1 MTEAPRFLLP
11 YEPLDSLDD
20 WLALG
25 GGDGLRAA
33 QRLGRDGTI
42 DELRASGLRGRGGGG
57 FPTGAKWAGVA
68 GGRGTH
74 RYVVCNA
81 AEGEPGTF
89 KDRRLMRDNPYQL
102 IEGVAIAAYA
112 IGATEAFIGLKAS
125 FTTEIDRLQ
134 QAMADLA
141 AAGLVGDV
149 PIRLVPGPEEYLLG
163 EEKALLEVIEGK
175 DPLPRLLPPY
185 LHGLFSTAPQM
196 GWIPAGAAV
205 GHRGPHESNPTLVN
219 NAETLSN
226 VPWILARG
234 PEWFRT
240 MGTASSPGT
249 IVATVVG
256 DVARPVVTEV
266 EMGTRLSALLEGPA
280 GGPLPDRTWKAIFSG
295 VANPVVDR
303 ARFELPLTYEDFTA
317 HGTGL
322 GAAGFIVYDDSAC
335 MVNVARVFSQFLA
348 VESCGQC
355 PPCKLGST
363 EITDRLERIERGTG
377 SDDDINAIGSWLGK
391 VTDGARCYL
400 ATEEREVVSSI
411 LRCYPEEFAE
421 HLDSGRCPRPR
432 DLLVPKVV
440 DLEDG
445 QVTYDESQAR
455 KRPDWTYAPA

>member
-1 MTEAPRFLLP
+1 VAGFLLP
-11 YEPLDSLDD
+11 DKPVTD
-20 WLALG
+20 LAGWIEMG
-25 GGDGLRAA
+25 GGQGLSAA
-33 QRLGRDGTI
+33 RRLGAEGTI

-74 RYVVCNA
+74 RYVVANA

-89 KDRRLMRDNPYQL
+89 KDRRLLRDNPYQL
-102 IEGVAIAAYA
+102 VEGVAIAAFA
-112 IGATEAFIGLKAS
+112 VGATEAFIGLKAS
-125 FTTEIDRLQ
+125 FTVEIDRLT
-134 QAMADLA
+134 AALA
-141 AAGLVGDV
+141 QMTEAGLAGDV
-149 PIRLVPGPEEYLLG
+149 PIQIVPGPEEYLLG

-196 GWIPAGAAV
+196 GWIAAPQEQ

-234 PEWFRT
+234 PQWFRT
-240 MGTASSPGT
+240 MGTPSSPGT

-256 DVARPVVTEV
+256 DVVRPVVAEI
-266 EMGTRLSALLEGPA
+266 EMGSRLSALLEGPA
-280 GGPLPDRTWKAIFSG
+280 GGPLPGRTWKAVFSG

-303 ARFELPLTYEDFTA
+303 SRLGLPLTYEDFTA

-322 GAAGFIVYDDSAC
+322 GAAGFVVYDDTAC
-335 MVNVARVFSQFLA
+335 MVDVARVFSRFLA

-355 PPCKLGST
+355 PPCKLGSG
-363 EITDRLERIERGTG
+363 EITERLERIEGGTG
-377 SDDDINAIGSWLGK
+377 ADDDITHIGSWLGQ

-411 LRCYPEEFAE
+411 LRTFPEEFAE
-421 HLDSGRCPRPR
+421 HLETGRCPRPR
-432 DLLVPKVV
+432 EIPVPKII

-445 QVTYDESQAR
+445 RVVYDEAQAR
-455 KRPDWTYAPA
+455 KRPDWTYAPAT